1 MVGHLFAGD
10 GFKEF
15 GDGMDR
21 VLRQTLGSLDTELD
35 KAVKSLAGGVDGVK
49 ESIEDFGDIMERIR
63 Q

>member
-1 MVGHLFAGD
+1 
-10 GFKEF
+10 
-15 GDGMDR
+15 MDR